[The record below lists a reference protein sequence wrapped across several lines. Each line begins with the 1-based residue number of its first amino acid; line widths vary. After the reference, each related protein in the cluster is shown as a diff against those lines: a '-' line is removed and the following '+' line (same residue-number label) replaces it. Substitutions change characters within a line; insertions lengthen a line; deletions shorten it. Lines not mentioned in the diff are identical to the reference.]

1 MPLWMVNS
9 ARFVKNGSHE
19 PAAIL
24 LWQETCLFIYFPV
37 LAAALSR
44 TSRKNLQAR
53 YHLLIHI
60 SVLLIK
66 TATSATFA
74 VMIKAQAA
82 FMRVKKQE
90 NFVLTNKNSLLVAH
104 NYPQHVQYI
113 WSCCECCVLSQL
125 YWQFLS
131 PETAALVDCYRVA
144 AVRKLS

>member
-1 MPLWMVNS
+1 M
-9 ARFVKNGSHE
+9 
-19 PAAIL
+19 AI
-24 LWQETCLFIYFPV
+24 Q
-37 LAAALSR
+37 LAKSYWFLSR
-44 TSRKNLQAR
+44 AACYTHIHAVSSFWSLMHRLGGEVGVRNR
-53 YHLLIHI
+53 YPFAQTISLIVI
-60 SVLLIK
+60 SIILLLIK

-125 YWQFLS
+125 F
-131 PETAALVDCYRVA
+131 AIVFCR
-144 AVRKLS
+144 

>member
-1 MPLWMVNS
+1 M
-9 ARFVKNGSHE
+9 R
-19 PAAIL
+19 
-24 LWQETCLFIYFPV
+24 
-37 LAAALSR
+37 
-44 TSRKNLQAR
+44 
-53 YHLLIHI
+53 
-60 SVLLIK
+60 LLIK

-125 YWQFLS
+125 FQKRYLATIRNRTN
-131 PETAALVDCYRVA
+131 E
-144 AVRKLS
+144 